1 MTDRELI
8 WKVYGEYMAHGN
20 LSAETLELVQ
30 KRLKEPVSIADEWKL
45 ECIRMMEDIK
55 HLQAQINKIK

>member
-8 WKVYGEYMAHGN
+8 WKVYGEYMAWGN
-20 LSAETLELVQ
+20 LNVETLELVE

-55 HLQAQINKIK
+55 HLQAQLDKMK

>member
-1 MTDRELI
+1 MTDRDLI
-8 WKVYGEYMAHGN
+8 WRVYGEYMAHGN

-55 HLQAQINKIK
+55 HLQAQIDKIK